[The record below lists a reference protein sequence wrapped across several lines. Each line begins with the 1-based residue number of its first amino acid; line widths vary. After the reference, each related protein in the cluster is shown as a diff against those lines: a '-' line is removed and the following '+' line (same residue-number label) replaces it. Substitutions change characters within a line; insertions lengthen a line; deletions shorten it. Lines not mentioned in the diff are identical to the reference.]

1 MSRSAVRGFSAPPEV
16 VVNTATDPARQS
28 AWLPQGTGVTLDKA
42 KGEVLEVRL
51 DGTRTRGVLHV
62 RPADAGGC
70 SVELVVTRGPSPEEV
85 LWDLAREVQDNFNA
99 G

>member
-16 VVNTATDPARQS
+16 VVNTATDPARLA
-28 AWLPQGTGVTLDKA
+28 AWLPRGTGTTLDKSQ
-42 KGEVLEVRL
+42 GEVLEVRL
-51 DGTRTRGVLHV
+51 DGTRTHGVLHV
-62 RPADAGGC
+62 RPGSAGGC
-70 SVELVVTRGPSPEEV
+70 SVELVVTGGPSPEEV